1 MTRLIIFIVS
11 GMLLL
16 ASGARYEET
25 LLQCKFSWGEKAIR
39 GNITKLEYISD
50 KFLKIDF
57 KNEKVFDGPYNVYG
71 TFGNDTKTIFSVSEV
86 TWVGKNKY
94 VALSAVLNR
103 QTGQLREIRNSLDKE
118 RESEEINY
126 ICSKTKLKF

>member
-1 MTRLIIFIVS
+1 
-11 GMLLL
+11 MLLL
-16 ASGARYEET
+16 GTGARSEET
-25 LLQCKFSWGEKAIR
+25 LLQCKFTWGEKAIR
-39 GNITKLEYISD
+39 GNIIKSEYISD

-71 TFGNDTKTIFSVSEV
+71 TFGNETKTIFSVSEV
-86 TWVGKNKY
+86 MWVGKNKY
-94 VALSAVLNR
+94 VALSATLNR
-103 QTGQLREIRNSLDKE
+103 QTGQLREIRNYLDKE

>member
-1 MTRLIIFIVS
+1 MNRLIIFIVS

-16 ASGARYEET
+16 VSGARSEET

-39 GNITKLEYISD
+39 GNITKSEYISD

-86 TWVGKNKY
+86 MWVGKNKY

-103 QTGQLREIRNSLDKE
+103 QTGQLREIRNSFDKE

>member
-1 MTRLIIFIVS
+1 MKRFILFLVS

-16 ASGARYEET
+16 ASGARSEET
-25 LLQCKFSWGEKAIR
+25 LLQCKFTWGEKAIR
-39 GNITKLEYISD
+39 GNITKSEYISD

-71 TFGNDTKTIFSVSEV
+71 TFGNETKTIFSVSEV
-86 TWVGKNKY
+86 MWVGKNKY
-94 VALSAVLNR
+94 VALSATLNR